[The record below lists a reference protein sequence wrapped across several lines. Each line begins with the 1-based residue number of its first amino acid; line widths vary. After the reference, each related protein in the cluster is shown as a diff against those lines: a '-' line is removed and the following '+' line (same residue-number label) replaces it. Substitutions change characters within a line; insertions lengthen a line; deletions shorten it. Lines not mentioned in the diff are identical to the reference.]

1 MSFSFFQ
8 TATRTTPE
16 VRIDGEEGIVE
27 FKGSSSPEHVE
38 RFFQPIFEAVDDLQ
52 EVPSEKITATF
63 DMVYFNSGTSKCLF
77 VVLKKLKGLED
88 NGKDVHVNW
97 HYEEDDEGML
107 EVGEDFQD
115 ILRLPFEFKEVEV
128 EEEE

>member
-16 VRIDGEEGIVE
+16 VRIDGEEGVIE

-38 RFFQPIFEAVDDLQ
+38 RFFKPIFDAVDDLA
-52 EVPSEKITATF
+52 EILADTITATF
-63 DMVYFNSGTSKCLF
+63 DMVYFNSGTSKCIFL
-77 VVLKKLKGLED
+77 VLKKLKGLEED
-88 NGKDVHVNW
+88 GKSIHVNW
-97 HYEEDDEGML
+97 HYEEDDEGMR

-115 ILRLPFEFKEVEV
+115 ILNLPFEYKEVEI

>member
-16 VRIDGEEGIVE
+16 VRIDGEEGIIE

-38 RFFQPIFEAVDDLQ
+38 RFFQPIFEAVDDLA
-52 EVPSEKITATF
+52 EVLADTITATF
-63 DMVYFNSGTSKCLF
+63 DMVYFNSGTSKCIFL
-77 VVLKKLKGLED
+77 VLKKLKGLEED
-88 NGKDVHVNW
+88 GKSIHVNW
-97 HYEEDDEGML
+97 HYEEDDEGMR

-115 ILRLPFEFKEVEV
+115 ILNLPFEYKEVEI

>member
-16 VRIDGEEGIVE
+16 VRIDGEEGIIE

-38 RFFQPIFEAVDDLQ
+38 RFFKPIFEAVDDLA
-52 EVPSEKITATF
+52 EVLAGTITATF
-63 DMVYFNSGTSKCLF
+63 DMVYFNSGTSKCIFL
-77 VVLKKLKGLED
+77 VLKKLKGLEED
-88 NGKDVHVNW
+88 GKSIHVNW
-97 HYEEDDEGML
+97 HYEEDDEGMR

-115 ILRLPFEFKEVEV
+115 ILNLPFEYKEVEI
-128 EEEE
+128 EEDE